1 MNSQI
6 SSENLY
12 RWTFTL
18 VDELPGPSTGDAAE
32 IIEALGFD
40 PWSFSDLEIASES
53 DHDGIVATEFVVTG
67 SKAALDALRKAH
79 AKSTGAALTPLRP
92 LPVEVAVGD

>member
-1 MNSQI
+1 MSSPA

-18 VDELPGPSTGDAAE
+18 VDEMPGPSTGDAAE
-32 IIEALGFD
+32 CIEALGFN
-40 PWSFSDLEIASES
+40 PWSFSDLEIVSEAV
-53 DHDGIVATEFVVTG
+53 HDGIVTTEFLVTG

-79 AKSTGAALTPLRP
+79 AKSTGATLTSLQR
-92 LPVEVAVGD
+92 LPAELTTDN